1 MASATAMTPEAT
13 QLFALYQEKQDNLAM
28 EFKRALANL
37 TGTSLPS
44 EPRKEIV
51 RDVQDSSSNL
61 SDSEDCS
68 NNDETD
74 GHGDSSSSDEDPPL
88 PPAADPSNPLSPSE
102 LARLAKGGRRSRK
115 NESSNLNAKKRSKST
130 NGVAKKK
137 LEINGITTNGVKN
150 GANGVANLLPNRGN
164 LNSYS
169 GPPLSPGSVMGMKS
183 DGSMVNG
190 DVADNEKKAR
200 VRASKMEF
208 KRLDEVYNKAI
219 HDFYL
224 AESST
229 SPSAKD
235 DKWEEYIF
243 VVRRRFDYQNKFLKS
258 YVDIKSVDLR
268 DVLREVLKDVSGI
281 GLREDKPTIEPSLL
295 FNYLPQLE
303 AELIKERN
311 RTEKEQNKTLIQ
323 HLTILTK
330 YIESDYAPTVKRL
343 YPLLQHQEITFDLLW
358 ALFLPNT
365 LVHTTCAGSNESR
378 CLKLDWGEQKESLE
392 RGKFFQLDCHYIDYD
407 GKTFG
412 KANAVLEIEEFRG
425 ARRIDSLGVF
435 PLAYHDEEEKIRE
448 KLIERGRKFLSLKGM
463 HYKFYKGLAFFKR
476 KKGVV
481 RLNVH
486 GRVMID
492 PSTFR
497 RINPNYR
504 MSPVK
509 ETLHS
514 STNSLGN
521 DDDSENENDDDD
533 DYCGGGRDDDEEAE
547 INTPN
552 NNVKSKPNPEAV
564 LKRALLGKPQRSYI
578 TGPDGKL
585 NLKLLGGVADM
596 AAAKKKLQENGKVNE
611 KQGLKEDLIPE
622 EMTEEELL
630 LCSPTV
636 LGFSFGDKLW
646 AEFAVDRIMEIEFN
660 NDAFDSLVLP
670 EAQKT
675 IVRAL
680 VESHTGNKDSKV
692 TFDDVI
698 KGKGKGLVAVLHG
711 RPGVGKTLTAEGIS
725 EFLKRPLYM
734 VGAGELGTDPRTLE
748 TQLSRILDI
757 AHVWGAVLLLD
768 EADVFLE
775 RRSVHD
781 LHRNALVSVFLRL
794 LEYFQGILFLTTN
807 RVETFDEAFQ
817 SRIHIALRY
826 NDLDKKAKRVIWK
839 TFLEMV
845 AKGECLPGDTPRQ
858 IVSKEELEGLARRQL
873 NGRQIKNTVRTA
885 QALAVNKNENLS
897 MEHLNL
903 VLAVTEGFEHDLK
916 GTGQIESMMSY
927 A

>member
-1 MASATAMTPEAT
+1 
-13 QLFALYQEKQDNLAM
+13 
-28 EFKRALANL
+28 
-37 TGTSLPS
+37 
-44 EPRKEIV
+44 
-51 RDVQDSSSNL
+51 
-61 SDSEDCS
+61 
-68 NNDETD
+68 
-74 GHGDSSSSDEDPPL
+74 
-88 PPAADPSNPLSPSE
+88 
-102 LARLAKGGRRSRK
+102 
-115 NESSNLNAKKRSKST
+115 
-130 NGVAKKK
+130 
-137 LEINGITTNGVKN
+137 
-150 GANGVANLLPNRGN
+150 
-164 LNSYS
+164 
-169 GPPLSPGSVMGMKS
+169 MGMKS
-183 DGSMVNG
+183 DGSMING
-190 DVADNEKKAR
+190 DAADNEKKAR

-330 YIESDYAPTVKRL
+330 YIESDYAPIVKRL

-533 DYCGGGRDDDEEAE
+533 DYCGG
-547 INTPN
+547 
-552 NNVKSKPNPEAV
+552 
-564 LKRALLGKPQRSYI
+564 
-578 TGPDGKL
+578 
-585 NLKLLGGVADM
+585 
-596 AAAKKKLQENGKVNE
+596 
-611 KQGLKEDLIPE
+611 GLKEDLIPE

-845 AKGECLPGDTPRQ
+845 AKGECLPGGTPRQ
-858 IVSKEELEGLARRQL
+858 IVSKDELEGLARRQL

-916 GTGQIESMMSY
+916 GTGQIESKYHLMRKRGSENSLTFTE
-927 A
+927 